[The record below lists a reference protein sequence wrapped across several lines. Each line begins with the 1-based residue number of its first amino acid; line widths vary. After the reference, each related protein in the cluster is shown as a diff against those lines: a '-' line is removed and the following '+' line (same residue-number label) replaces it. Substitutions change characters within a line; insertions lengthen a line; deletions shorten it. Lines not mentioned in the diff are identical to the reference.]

1 MKKNKCKLNKRGKF
15 AIYAFIL
22 LVILFIYICISSS
35 IFELKQIDVDGNSK
49 ITKSDIIKIGDI
61 ETGKNIFKYN
71 LNDVEKKLLVN
82 PYIKYVKVSRK
93 FPDKLVITIKE
104 NSEYAIIKEGAS
116 YIYIGENGLVLSEQK
131 DIKNKNI
138 PLVSGIEIKNKKLN
152 TKIKINSDKS
162 NDIILAI
169 DTLKKNNMS
178 RKVESIKINKNKMYM
193 KTDDNTNIVLKIDE
207 DIEYNINRLK
217 AILVD
222 LKSNNKK
229 GGNIDLTSKEQ
240 AIYSPWC

>member
-104 NSEYAIIKEGAS
+104 NSEYTIIKEGAS

-178 RKVESIKINKNKMYM
+178 RKIESIKINKNKMYM

-240 AIYSPWC
+240 AIYSP

>member
-162 NDIILAI
+162 NYIILAI

-178 RKVESIKINKNKMYM
+178 RKIESIKINKNKMYM

-240 AIYSPWC
+240 AIYSS

>member
-138 PLVSGIEIKNKKLN
+138 PLVSGIEIK
-152 TKIKINSDKS
+152 IKN
-162 NDIILAI
+162 
-169 DTLKKNNMS
+169 
-178 RKVESIKINKNKMYM
+178 
-193 KTDDNTNIVLKIDE
+193 
-207 DIEYNINRLK
+207 
-217 AILVD
+217 
-222 LKSNNKK
+222 
-229 GGNIDLTSKEQ
+229 
-240 AIYSPWC
+240 

>member
-71 LNDVEKKLLVN
+71 LNDVEKNLLVN

-169 DTLKKNNMS
+169 DILKKNNMS
-178 RKVESIKINKNKMYM
+178 RKIENIKINKNKMYM

-240 AIYSPWC
+240 AIYSP

>member
-116 YIYIGENGLVLSEQK
+116 YIYIGESGLVLSEKK

-162 NDIILAI
+162 NYIILAI

-178 RKVESIKINKNKMYM
+178 RKIESIKINKNKMYM

-240 AIYSPWC
+240 AIYSP

>member
-49 ITKSDIIKIGDI
+49 ITKSYIIKIGDI

-116 YIYIGENGLVLSEQK
+116 YIYIGKNGLVLSEQK

-178 RKVESIKINKNKMYM
+178 RKIESIKINKNKMYM
-193 KTDDNTNIVLKIDE
+193 KTDDNTSIVLKIDE

-240 AIYSPWC
+240 AIYSP

>member
-93 FPDKLVITIKE
+93 FPDKLVLTIKE

-131 DIKNKNI
+131 VIKNKNI

-178 RKVESIKINKNKMYM
+178 RKIENIKINKNKMYM

-240 AIYSPWC
+240 AIYSP

>member
-49 ITKSDIIKIGDI
+49 ITKSEIIKIGDI

-162 NDIILAI
+162 NYIILAI

-178 RKVESIKINKNKMYM
+178 RKIESIKINKNKMYM

-240 AIYSPWC
+240 AIYSP

>member
-116 YIYIGENGLVLSEQK
+116 YIYIGENGLVLSEKK

-169 DTLKKNNMS
+169 DTLKNNNMS
-178 RKVESIKINKNKMYM
+178 RKIESIKVNKNKMYM

-240 AIYSPWC
+240 AIYSP

>member
-131 DIKNKNI
+131 DINNKNI

-152 TKIKINSDKS
+152 AKIKINLDKS

-240 AIYSPWC
+240 AIYSP

>member
-1 MKKNKCKLNKRGKF
+1 M
-15 AIYAFIL
+15 
-22 LVILFIYICISSS
+22 
-35 IFELKQIDVDGNSK
+35 
-49 ITKSDIIKIGDI
+49 
-61 ETGKNIFKYN
+61 
-71 LNDVEKKLLVN
+71 VN

-152 TKIKINSDKS
+152 TKIKINSYKS

-178 RKVESIKINKNKMYM
+178 RKIESIKINKNKMYM

-240 AIYSPWC
+240 AIYSP

>member
-35 IFELKQIDVDGNSK
+35 IFELKQIEVDGNSK

-152 TKIKINSDKS
+152 TKIKINSEKS

-169 DTLKKNNMS
+169 DTLKNNNMS
-178 RKVESIKINKNKMYM
+178 RKIESIKINKNKMYM

-240 AIYSPWC
+240 AIYSP

>member
-240 AIYSPWC
+240 AIYSP

>member
-152 TKIKINSDKS
+152 TKIKINSYKS

-178 RKVESIKINKNKMYM
+178 RKIESIKINKNKMYM

-240 AIYSPWC
+240 AIYSP

>member
-71 LNDVEKKLLVN
+71 LNDVEKNLLVN

-131 DIKNKNI
+131 VIKNKNI

-169 DTLKKNNMS
+169 DILKKNNMS
-178 RKVESIKINKNKMYM
+178 RKIENIKINKNKMYM

>member
-104 NSEYAIIKEGAS
+104 NSEYTIIKEGAS

-207 DIEYNINRLK
+207 DIAYNINRLK

-240 AIYSPWC
+240 AIYSP

>member
-162 NDIILAI
+162 NYIILAI

-178 RKVESIKINKNKMYM
+178 RKIESIKINKNKMYM

-240 AIYSPWC
+240 AIYSP

>member
-104 NSEYAIIKEGAS
+104 NSEYAIIKEGGS
-116 YIYIGENGLVLSEQK
+116 YIYIGENGLILSEQK

-162 NDIILAI
+162 NYIILAI

-178 RKVESIKINKNKMYM
+178 RKIESIKINKNKMYM

-240 AIYSPWC
+240 AIYSP

>member
-162 NDIILAI
+162 NYIILAI
-169 DTLKKNNMS
+169 DTLKNNNMS
-178 RKVESIKINKNKMYM
+178 RKIESIKINKNKMYM

-240 AIYSPWC
+240 AIYSP

>member
-131 DIKNKNI
+131 DINNKNI

-193 KTDDNTNIVLKIDE
+193 KTDDNTNIVLKLDE

-240 AIYSPWC
+240 AIYSP

>member
-82 PYIKYVKVSRK
+82 PYIKYVKVSRR

-178 RKVESIKINKNKMYM
+178 RKIESIKINKNKMYM

-240 AIYSPWC
+240 AIYSP

>member
-35 IFELKQIDVDGNSK
+35 IFELKQINVDGNSK

-116 YIYIGENGLVLSEQK
+116 YIYIGENGLILSEQK

-138 PLVSGIEIKNKKLN
+138 PLISGIEIKNKKLN
-152 TKIKINSDKS
+152 TKVKINSDKS

-217 AILVD
+217 TILVD

-240 AIYSPWC
+240 AIYSP

>member
-131 DIKNKNI
+131 DINNKNI

-207 DIEYNINRLK
+207 DIAYNINRLK

-240 AIYSPWC
+240 AIYSP

>member
-71 LNDVEKKLLVN
+71 LNDVEKKILVN

-162 NDIILAI
+162 NYIILAI

-178 RKVESIKINKNKMYM
+178 RKIESIKINKNKMYM

-240 AIYSPWC
+240 AIYSP

>member
-71 LNDVEKKLLVN
+71 LNDVEKNLLVN

-131 DIKNKNI
+131 VIKNKNI

-169 DTLKKNNMS
+169 DTLKNNNMS
-178 RKVESIKINKNKMYM
+178 RKIESIKINKNKMYM

-240 AIYSPWC
+240 AIYSP

>member
-15 AIYAFIL
+15 AIDAFIL

-162 NDIILAI
+162 NYIILAI

-178 RKVESIKINKNKMYM
+178 RKIESIKINKNKMYM

-240 AIYSPWC
+240 AIYSP

>member
-1 MKKNKCKLNKRGKF
+1 MKKNKFKLNKRGKF

-152 TKIKINSDKS
+152 TKIKINSEKS

-169 DTLKKNNMS
+169 DTLKNNNMS
-178 RKVESIKINKNKMYM
+178 RKIESIKINKNKMYM

-240 AIYSPWC
+240 AIYSP

>member
-71 LNDVEKKLLVN
+71 LNDLEKKLLVN

-116 YIYIGENGLVLSEQK
+116 YIYIGENGLVLSEKK

-240 AIYSPWC
+240 AIYSP

>member
-131 DIKNKNI
+131 VIKNKNI

-178 RKVESIKINKNKMYM
+178 RKIESIKINKNKMYM

-240 AIYSPWC
+240 AIYSP

>member
-35 IFELKQIDVDGNSK
+35 IFELKEIDVDGNSK
-49 ITKSDIIKIGDI
+49 ITKIDIIKIGDI

-104 NSEYAIIKEGAS
+104 NSEYTIIKEGAS

-138 PLVSGIEIKNKKLN
+138 PLVSGVEIKNKKLN
-152 TKIKINSDKS
+152 TKIKINSYKS

-178 RKVESIKINKNKMYM
+178 RKIESIKINKNKMYM

-240 AIYSPWC
+240 AIYSP

>member
-169 DTLKKNNMS
+169 DTLKNNNMS
-178 RKVESIKINKNKMYM
+178 RKIESIKINKNKMYM

-240 AIYSPWC
+240 AIYSP

>member
-1 MKKNKCKLNKRGKF
+1 MKKNKFKLNKRGKF

-169 DTLKKNNMS
+169 DTLKNNNMS
-178 RKVESIKINKNKMYM
+178 RKIESIKINKNKMYM

-240 AIYSPWC
+240 AIYSP

>member
-116 YIYIGENGLVLSEQK
+116 YIYIGENGLVLSEKK

-178 RKVESIKINKNKMYM
+178 RKIESIKINKNKMYM
-193 KTDDNTNIVLKIDE
+193 KTDDNTSIVLKIDE

-240 AIYSPWC
+240 AIYSP

>member
-22 LVILFIYICISSS
+22 LVILFIYTCISSS

-169 DTLKKNNMS
+169 DTLKNNNMS
-178 RKVESIKINKNKMYM
+178 RKIESIKINKNKMYM

-217 AILVD
+217 PILVD

-240 AIYSPWC
+240 AIYSP

>member
-116 YIYIGENGLVLSEQK
+116 YIYIGENGLVLSEKK

-178 RKVESIKINKNKMYM
+178 RKIENIKINKNKMYM

-240 AIYSPWC
+240 AIYSP

>member
-104 NSEYAIIKEGAS
+104 NSEYAIIKKGAS

-207 DIEYNINRLK
+207 DIEYNTNRLK

-240 AIYSPWC
+240 AIYSP

>member
-131 DIKNKNI
+131 DINNKNI

-193 KTDDNTNIVLKIDE
+193 KTDDNTKIVLKLDE

-240 AIYSPWC
+240 AIYSP